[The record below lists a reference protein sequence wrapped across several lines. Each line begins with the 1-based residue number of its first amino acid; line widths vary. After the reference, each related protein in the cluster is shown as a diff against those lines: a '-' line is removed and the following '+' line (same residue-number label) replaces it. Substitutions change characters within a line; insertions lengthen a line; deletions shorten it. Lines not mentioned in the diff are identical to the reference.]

1 MPKLFAALISIFG
14 LALGVSA
21 ANALLDRLAIT
32 HNTER
37 EFLVSQVSQSLKP
50 QSEESRALQQAIY
63 QQRITSLENR
73 IAEVTT
79 KNRAVDQYVAPLEEE
94 LQSYRRA
101 FAEKARASQDERLQL
116 YIDLVNKY
124 RDYHQAMNAL
134 DSFVPLEQSDS
145 LLSLQSVQLD
155 LVYDAG
161 GQLAQTHNRFI
172 KEPRDASFAARYEFS
187 LRRFLAQHE
196 LNVTRVECHQSLC
209 AVHLGHVWEAPY
221 YMGFKVIWD
230 ALSQQPWM
238 DLQRVGNAHQ
248 YRGKGHQVAVWY
260 LQGGTP

>member
-1 MPKLFAALISIFG
+1 MPKLIGALIGLVG
-14 LALGVSA
+14 LAFGISV
-21 ANALLDRLAIT
+21 ANTLLDRLAIT

-50 QSEESRALQQAIY
+50 QSDATRALQQAIY
-63 QQRITSLENR
+63 EQRITSLERR
-73 IAEVTT
+73 ISEVEK

-94 LQSYRRA
+94 LQTYRSA

-134 DSFVPLEQSDS
+134 ESFVPLEQSDS

-172 KEPRDASFAARYEFS
+172 NEPRDASFAARYETP
-187 LRRFLAQHE
+187 LRRFLAQQS
-196 LNVTRVECHQSLC
+196 LNVALVECHQHLC
-209 AVHLGHVWEAPY
+209 AVHLGHVWPEPFY
-221 YMGFKVIWD
+221 QGFSVIWD
-230 ALSQQPWM
+230 ELTGQPWM
-238 DLQRVGNAHQ
+238 DLQRVGAAHQ

-260 LQGGTP
+260 LQGATP